1 MSDDLPAVVSGVLTY
16 RQRIALTPGG
26 TANVVF
32 IDVSHQD
39 VAASVLAETTIDL
52 GAAQVPIPFEV
63 DIELHDC
70 RAGHQYAIRATI
82 NDAAGDVQWTTDT
95 VHPIDPWALP
105 TDLGALTLVQAQRVA
120 SRVDAD

>member
-1 MSDDLPAVVSGVLTY
+1 MSDDLPTVVSGVLTY
-16 RQRIALTPGG
+16 RQRIALIPGG
-26 TANVVF
+26 TANVVV

-63 DIELHDC
+63 DVDLHDC
-70 RAGHQYAIRATI
+70 LVGHRYAIRATI
-82 NDAAGDVQWTTDT
+82 DNAAGDLQWTTDT

-105 TDLGALTLVQAQRVA
+105 TDLGALSLVQVERAAPRI
-120 SRVDAD
+120 DAD